1 MKQDKLDSSSF
12 NELKGLYMQKLSNT
26 TIKSSHR
33 IFNMNHAEHPERFN
47 LKAPPFKK
55 KSTHSKILIM
65 RSITRQQHLHPHNPV
80 FSISIMAIRGL
91 SDECRWH
98 ASD

>member
-55 KSTHSKILIM
+55 KAPTQK
-65 RSITRQQHLHPHNPV
+65 
-80 FSISIMAIRGL
+80 F
-91 SDECRWH
+91 
-98 ASD
+98 